1 MGKFAVNSS
10 KRKEIERESDYV
22 QSVGLLLEF
31 DKFLDRESLVI
42 RTSGDVATKALE

>member
-1 MGKFAVNSS
+1 MAVF
-10 KRKEIERESDYV
+10 YGV
-22 QSVGLLLEF
+22 QL